1 MKNIAR
7 RSLMLLGFIASCS
20 TVLASCKIN
29 NGSKIEDIKNLDTTI
44 TWWNN
49 YKEPENKEDFNK
61 TSYSEYIFEKEVIA
75 EFNKVYPNIKVNTK
89 YIGNYSKIGTQL
101 NSSLSGGNTP
111 NIASVYGDYV
121 AGFMKAGATLV
132 MDDYI
137 SNSDYGFGKS
147 VDADGN
153 IIDDASTAQSD
164 INQSYLNGEKNQYS
178 DGKFNSMPFSKSGET
193 LAVNQSVFDKEG
205 AGKAGSD
212 SADKN
217 GKASYV
223 APTSAAS
230 KAKYSVPTNYKE
242 LIATARKMKE
252 DYPSLFKNQY
262 DSNHYFNAVPFCY
275 DSAENMYIS
284 FSEMMGIP
292 YTSNKSSNVAEQ
304 VLFNNDQ
311 AKALVVQLKKW
322 NNEGLIC
329 TQNQLPISEGTYHQY
344 SSTMLAQGTIFMCI
358 TSTAGARYFA
368 NTDFKS
374 GKGGFTASM
383 NETPAIDVNCF
394 DGAKSAPSTAKSK
407 VIAQGPS
414 LTFFKKSDE
423 KQNVASFLFYK
434 FLTNTENSARLA
446 KQTSYFPIRNSSY
459 ETETIKN
466 ILAKSNNVVDEN
478 TSYSDKVS
486 TYSAQTFSLG
496 SKYTSENRWYSSP
509 VFDLSASCRTAVGN
523 IINTVFNDH
532 EATTDEEITTLV
544 NKAFATAYTDVIS
557 NG

>member
-1 MKNIAR
+1 
-7 RSLMLLGFIASCS
+7 
-20 TVLASCKIN
+20 
-29 NGSKIEDIKNLDTTI
+29 
-44 TWWNN
+44 
-49 YKEPENKEDFNK
+49 
-61 TSYSEYIFEKEVIA
+61 
-75 EFNKVYPNIKVNTK
+75 
-89 YIGNYSKIGTQL
+89 
-101 NSSLSGGNTP
+101 
-111 NIASVYGDYV
+111 
-121 AGFMKAGATLV
+121 MKAGATLV

-178 DGKFNSMPFSKSGET
+178 DGKFNSMPFSKSGEI

-212 SADKN
+212 SADKD
-217 GKASYV
+217 GKASYT
-223 APTSAAS
+223 APTSIAS

-344 SSTMLAQGTIFMCI
+344 SSTMMAQGTIFMCI

-374 GKGGFTASM
+374 GKGGYTASM

-394 DGAKSAPSTAKSK
+394 DNAKSAPSTAKSK

-459 ETETIKN
+459 KTETIKN

-509 VFDLSASCRTAVGN
+509 VFDLSAKCRTAVGN
-523 IINTVFNDH
+523 IINTVFNNH

-544 NKAFATAYTDVIS
+544 NKAFTTAYTDVIS

>member
-49 YKEPENKEDFNK
+49 YQEPDNKEDFNK
-61 TSYSEYIFEKEVIA
+61 TSYSEYVFEQEVIA

-89 YIGNYSKIGTQL
+89 CIGNYNEIGKQL

-111 NIASVYGDYV
+111 NIASIYGDYV
-121 AGFMKAGATLV
+121 AGYMKAGATLV

-178 DGKFNSMPFSKSGET
+178 DGKFNSMPFSKSGEI

-212 SADKN
+212 SADKDGN
-217 GKASYV
+217 ASYV

-262 DSNHYFNAVPFCY
+262 DSNQYFNAVPFCY

-329 TQNQLPISEGTYHQY
+329 TQNQLPISKGTYHQY
-344 SSTMLAQGTIFMCI
+344 SSTMMAQGTIFMCI

-368 NTDFKS
+368 NTDYNS

-496 SKYTSENRWYSSP
+496 SKYTSENRWYNSP

-532 EATTDEEITTLV
+532 KATTDEEITTLV
-544 NKAFATAYTDVIS
+544 NNAFATAYTDVVS